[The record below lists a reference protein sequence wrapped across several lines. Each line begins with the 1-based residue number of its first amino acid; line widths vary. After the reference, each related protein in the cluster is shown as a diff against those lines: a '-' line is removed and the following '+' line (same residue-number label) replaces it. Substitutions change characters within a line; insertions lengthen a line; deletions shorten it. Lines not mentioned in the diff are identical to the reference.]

1 MLMLSNLDI
10 TIDEFFAKVEGHIHS
25 ALYIIHLKLL
35 YLKNAECEFLS
46 NHSQF
51 MEVWV
56 GGYTL

>member
-1 MLMLSNLDI
+1 MLAFCPFYGWILDSVYKQNNVNVI
-10 TIDEFFAKVEGHIHS
+10 KS
-25 ALYIIHLKLL
+25 WYY
-35 YLKNAECEFLS
+35 YLKNAEWEFLS